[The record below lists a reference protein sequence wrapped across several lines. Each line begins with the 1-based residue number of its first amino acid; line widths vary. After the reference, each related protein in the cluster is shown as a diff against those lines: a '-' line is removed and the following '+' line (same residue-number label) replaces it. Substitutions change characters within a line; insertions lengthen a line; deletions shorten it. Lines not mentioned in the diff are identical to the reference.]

1 MADDN
6 LDLARNIMRLRI
18 LSSNACE
25 SFEKQMNKKNLL
37 TTKVRILFLI
47 DEYKSVSPTFLI
59 DRLYVA
65 KSNIALFCK
74 QLLLE
79 GLIISSQDLIDK
91 RIIYYCL
98 TPKGKEFLKSK
109 LSFIQDNLDSAVD
122 TDTKKKLNES
132 MSYVNKV
139 LSKKF

>member
-6 LDLARNIMRLRI
+6 LELARNIMKLRI

-47 DEYKSVSPTFLI
+47 DEYKTVSPTFLI

-79 GLIISSQDLIDK
+79 GLITSSQDLIDK

-98 TPKGKEFLKSK
+98 TQKGKEFLKSK

>member
-79 GLIISSQDLIDK
+79 GLITSSQDLIDK

-132 MSYVNKV
+132 MSFVNKV

>member
-6 LDLARNIMRLRI
+6 LDLARNMMKLRI

-25 SFEKQMNKKNLL
+25 SFEKQINKKNLL

-47 DEYKSVSPTFLI
+47 DEYKTVSPTFLI

-79 GLIISSQDLIDK
+79 GLISSSQDLIDK

-109 LSFIQDNLDSAVD
+109 LSFIQDNLDIAIGED
-122 TDTKKKLNES
+122 EKKKLNES
-132 MSYVNKV
+132 MNYVNKV

>member
-6 LDLARNIMRLRI
+6 LELARNIMKLRI

-47 DEYKSVSPTFLI
+47 DEYKTVSPTFLI

-79 GLIISSQDLIDK
+79 GLISSSQDLIDK

-122 TDTKKKLNES
+122 TEEKKKLNDS

-139 LSKKF
+139 FSKKF

>member
-6 LDLARNIMRLRI
+6 LELARNMMRLRI

-25 SFEKQMNKKNLL
+25 SFEKQINKKNLL

-47 DEYKSVSPTFLI
+47 DEYKTVSPTFLI

-79 GLIISSQDLIDK
+79 GLISSSQDLIDK

-98 TPKGKEFLKSK
+98 TQKGKEFLKSK
-109 LSFIQDNLDSAVD
+109 LSFIQDNIDAAVD
-122 TDTKKKLNES
+122 EGSKKKLNES
-132 MSYVNKV
+132 MDYVNKI

>member
-6 LDLARNIMRLRI
+6 LELARNIMRLRI

-47 DEYKSVSPTFLI
+47 DEYKTISPTFLI

-79 GLIISSQDLIDK
+79 GLITSSQDLIDK

-132 MSYVNKV
+132 MNYVNKV

>member
-6 LDLARNIMRLRI
+6 LELARNIMRLRI

-47 DEYKSVSPTFLI
+47 DEYKTVSPTFLI

-74 QLLLE
+74 QLMLE
-79 GLIISSQDLIDK
+79 GLISSSQDLIDK

-98 TPKGKEFLKSK
+98 TQKGKEFLKSK

-132 MSYVNKV
+132 MNYVNKV

>member
-6 LDLARNIMRLRI
+6 LELARNIMRLRI

-47 DEYKSVSPTFLI
+47 DEYKTVSPTFLI

-79 GLIISSQDLIDK
+79 GLITSSQDLIDK

-98 TPKGKEFLKSK
+98 TQKGKEFLKSK

-132 MSYVNKV
+132 MNYVNKV

>member
-79 GLIISSQDLIDK
+79 GLITSSQDLIDK

>member
-6 LDLARNIMRLRI
+6 LELARNMMRLRI

-25 SFEKQMNKKNLL
+25 SFEKQINKKNLL

-47 DEYKSVSPTFLI
+47 DEYKTVSPTFLI

-79 GLIISSQDLIDK
+79 GLISSSQDLIDK

-98 TPKGKEFLKSK
+98 TQKGKEFLKSK
-109 LSFIQDNLDSAVD
+109 LSFIQDNIDTAVD
-122 TDTKKKLNES
+122 EGCKKKLNES
-132 MSYVNKV
+132 MDYVNKI

>member
-6 LDLARNIMRLRI
+6 LELARNMMRLRI

-25 SFEKQMNKKNLL
+25 SFEKQINKKNLL

-47 DEYKSVSPTFLI
+47 DEYKTVSPTFLI

-74 QLLLE
+74 QLWLE
-79 GLIISSQDLIDK
+79 GLISSSQDLIDK

>member
-6 LDLARNIMRLRI
+6 LELARNMMRLRI

-47 DEYKSVSPTFLI
+47 DEYKTVSPTFLI

-74 QLLLE
+74 QLMLE
-79 GLIISSQDLIDK
+79 GLISSSQDLIDK

-98 TPKGKEFLKSK
+98 TQKGKEFLKSK

-122 TDTKKKLNES
+122 GDTKKKLNES
-132 MSYVNKV
+132 MNYVNKV

>member
-79 GLIISSQDLIDK
+79 GLITSSQDLIDK

-109 LSFIQDNLDSAVD
+109 LSFIQDNIDAAVD
-122 TDTKKKLNES
+122 ADAKKKLNES
-132 MSYVNKV
+132 MDYVNKI

>member
-6 LDLARNIMRLRI
+6 LELARNIMRLRI

-47 DEYKSVSPTFLI
+47 DEYKTVSPTFLI

-79 GLIISSQDLIDK
+79 GLITSSQDLIDK

-98 TPKGKEFLKSK
+98 TQKGKEFLKSK

>member
-6 LDLARNIMRLRI
+6 LELARNMMRLRI

-25 SFEKQMNKKNLL
+25 SFEKQINKKNLL

-47 DEYKSVSPTFLI
+47 DEYKTVSPTFLI

-79 GLIISSQDLIDK
+79 GLISSSQDLIDK
-91 RIIYYCL
+91 Y
-98 TPKGKEFLKSK
+98 
-109 LSFIQDNLDSAVD
+109 NL
-122 TDTKKKLNES
+122 
-132 MSYVNKV
+132 
-139 LSKKF
+139 F

>member
-6 LDLARNIMRLRI
+6 LELARNIMRLRI

-47 DEYKSVSPTFLI
+47 DEYKTVSPTFLI

-74 QLLLE
+74 QLMLE
-79 GLIISSQDLIDK
+79 GLISSSQDLIDK

-98 TPKGKEFLKSK
+98 TQKGREFLKSK

-122 TDTKKKLNES
+122 GDTKKKLNES
-132 MSYVNKV
+132 MNYVNKV

>member
-6 LDLARNIMRLRI
+6 LELARNIMRLRI

-47 DEYKSVSPTFLI
+47 DEYKTVSPTFLI

-74 QLLLE
+74 QLMLE
-79 GLIISSQDLIDK
+79 GLISSSQDLIDK

-98 TPKGKEFLKSK
+98 TQKGKEFLKSK

-122 TDTKKKLNES
+122 GDTKKKLNES
-132 MSYVNKV
+132 MNYVNKV

>member
-6 LDLARNIMRLRI
+6 LDLARNIKRLRI

-79 GLIISSQDLIDK
+79 GLITSSQDLIDK

>member
-6 LDLARNIMRLRI
+6 LELARNIMKLRI

-47 DEYKSVSPTFLI
+47 DEYKTVSPTFLI

-79 GLIISSQDLIDK
+79 GLISSSQDLIDK

-122 TDTKKKLNES
+122 TEEKKKLNES

>member
-6 LDLARNIMRLRI
+6 LELARNMMRLRI

-25 SFEKQMNKKNLL
+25 SFEKQINKKNLL

-47 DEYKSVSPTFLI
+47 DEYKTVSPTFLI

-79 GLIISSQDLIDK
+79 GLISSSQDLIDK

-122 TDTKKKLNES
+122 TEEKKKLNES

>member
-6 LDLARNIMRLRI
+6 LELARNIMRLRI

-47 DEYKSVSPTFLI
+47 DEYKTVSPTFLI

-74 QLLLE
+74 QLMLE
-79 GLIISSQDLIDK
+79 GLISSSQDLIDK

-98 TPKGKEFLKSK
+98 TQKGKEFLKSK
-109 LSFIQDNLDSAVD
+109 LSFIQDNLDLAVD
-122 TDTKKKLNES
+122 GDTKKKLNES
-132 MSYVNKV
+132 MNYVNKV